1 MKIAVILEGVH
12 ARYLS
17 GQSAGPGHDTA
28 VPVLVARGLR
38 QLLATTM

>member
-1 MKIAVILEGVH
+1 VH

-17 GQSAGPGHDTA
+17 GQSAGPGYDTAGAA

-38 QLLATTM
+38 QLLATTT